1 MDGFLHTTL
10 FLVFGDGGLDVFKLL
25 HRFPQRPL
33 SFFSMQSKSHN
44 AVFIKL
50 NMLQVNS
57 MLFVFVCHKIL
68 PLMEV
73 DRRPH
78 CSLQNLQ

>member
-1 MDGFLHTTL
+1 MDVVLLTKL
-10 FLVFGDGGLDVFKLL
+10 FLVFGHGGLYVFELL

-33 SFFSMQSKSHN
+33 SFFSVQSKSHN

-50 NMLQVNS
+50 NMLQVDR
-57 MLFVFVCHKIL
+57 MLFIFVCHKIL

-78 CSLQNLQ
+78 GSLQNLQ

>member
-1 MDGFLHTTL
+1 MDGVLLTTL
-10 FLVFGDGGLDVFKLL
+10 FLVFGHGGLDVFELL

-33 SFFSMQSKSHN
+33 SFFAMQSESHN

-57 MLFVFVCHKIL
+57 MLFIFVCHKIL
-68 PLMEV
+68 PLMKV

-78 CSLQNLQ
+78 GSLQNLQ